1 MLVFLIFAMCWW
13 ILTQTPRSAA
23 GEEGQ
28 TDTDK
33 VVISRVV
40 VSSKGGD

>member
-1 MLVFLIFAMCWW
+1 MRRR
-13 ILTQTPRSAA
+13 ILTQTLRSA